1 MRIVL
6 WTLLMALF
14 FTGGLRAEDAA
25 QTPPPSP
32 SVSRVQDFDQYVR
45 ILLQSHPE
53 VLALRA
59 AADAKGN
66 VPSQE
71 YSLPNPQVSAGVENL
86 PVDSLDFT
94 KEDMTMK
101 TIGVTQAFPASGKR
115 ELRRKVAEDEAAIAV
130 HAVGEKRLEL
140 VEMARLA
147 FYELRYLLKVRETVS
162 WNIEILRGFIDVVIA
177 KYSVGEGIQQDVLAA
192 QLEFSKMG
200 EYLIGLDQRVATIS
214 RNLNMWAGLPPN
226 TDWSNP
232 SIKPLG
238 EIAEPE
244 DKLVEIA
251 VANRPA
257 FRQLELALKKAE
269 DGADLARRELSPDY
283 AVKFSYGQRDNGP
296 MRRSDVVSA
305 EVMFDIPLYHKTKQD
320 KMISQSLLEADK
332 MRLDIEA
339 ERLKLRRDIAELM
352 EVQRKNEKLV
362 DLYNTRLLPQ
372 AQQSVDAALSAYRV
386 NKVDFRWLVM
396 NQITLFN
403 YQLQKFQIEY
413 DLQTMRARLLRAL
426 GGNNSEVEN
435 GY

>member
-1 MRIVL
+1 V
-6 WTLLMALF
+6 
-14 FTGGLRAEDAA
+14 
-25 QTPPPSP
+25 
-32 SVSRVQDFDQYVR
+32 
-45 ILLQSHPE
+45 
-53 VLALRA
+53 
-59 AADAKGN
+59 
-66 VPSQE
+66 
-71 YSLPNPQVSAGVENL
+71 
-86 PVDSLDFT
+86 
-94 KEDMTMK
+94 
-101 TIGVTQAFPASGKR
+101 
-115 ELRRKVAEDEAAIAV
+115 
-130 HAVGEKRLEL
+130 
-140 VEMARLA
+140 
-147 FYELRYLLKVRETVS
+147 
-162 WNIEILRGFIDVVIA
+162 
-177 KYSVGEGIQQDVLAA
+177 
-192 QLEFSKMG
+192 
-200 EYLIGLDQRVATIS
+200 
-214 RNLNMWAGLPPN
+214 WAGLPPN

-232 SIKPLG
+232 SIKPLE

-251 VANRPA
+251 VAKRPA
-257 FRQLELALKKAE
+257 FRQLELALKMAE

-320 KMISQSLLEADK
+320 RMISQSLLEADK